1 MAIIRM
7 QNFIED
13 NEHQANSV
21 ELMAS
26 WQAWLSESQPFVI
39 LDSGSNSLKILQGS
53 FFTMKQPFRWYRIV
67 EEDSIVT
74 QAYIDVGGNFKENQ
88 YYYLYLV
95 DDTSTGSFII
105 SEQEQVPSGL
115 YAHEVIQIA
124 RFSTQE
130 GGVIRPNSIYDS
142 QMRREFEMTH
152 PIGTTVM
159 QYPHETSPQERM
171 PFLEWQEISQ
181 QYAGD
186 FLRIAGGLA
195 SAFGSGRQADSSPNI
210 TGTWGGK
217 GLEVNYMAYT
227 GSYFEASRVNITS
240 NGHTGNNAYPIV
252 GFDASLCS
260 PSYGRREEV
269 APQNQ
274 TVRLWMRKS

>member
-1 MAIIRM
+1 MALIRIHNFEEIDTH
-7 QNFIED
+7 QN
-13 NEHQANSV
+13 NSV

-26 WQAWLSESQPFVI
+26 WQAWLSESQPFVT

-53 FFTMKQPFRWYRIV
+53 FFIMKQPFRWYRIV

-142 QMRREFEMTH
+142 QMRRAFEISH
-152 PIGTTVM
+152 PVGTTVV

-171 PFLEWQEISQ
+171 PFLAWKEISQ

-186 FLRIAGGLA
+186 FFRVVGGLA
-195 SAFGSGRQADSSPNI
+195 SAFGSGKQSESVPNLTGKFDSSSAKWSGSGVFYVS
-210 TGTWGGK
+210 TQQKDGG
-217 GLEVNYMAYT
+217 N
-227 GSYFEASRVNITS
+227 ASNSLYADII
-240 NGHTGNNAYPIV
+240 N
-252 GFDASLCS
+252 FDASKS
-260 PSYGRREEV
+260 SATYGRRNEV
-269 APQNQ
+269 APTNQ
-274 TVRLWMRKS
+274 SIRLWIRDA